1 MMLTKFCGFSQGQT
15 ESKKLS
21 KQQRAAAGIETKGT
35 AMSFGFKK
43 KLLSSNKRNNDNA
56 NHGAKE
62 KETETENAAYLN
74 ANHITGQ
81 MDDGRDDN
89 GNTGRII

>member
-1 MMLTKFCGFSQGQT
+1 MMLTNLFGFSQGQT

-43 KLLSSNKRNNDNA
+43 KLLPSNKRNNDNA

-62 KETETENAAYLN
+62 KETETENTAYLN
-74 ANHITGQ
+74 ANYL
-81 MDDGRDDN
+81 DDGGDDN
-89 GNTGRII
+89 GNIGNYRSIY